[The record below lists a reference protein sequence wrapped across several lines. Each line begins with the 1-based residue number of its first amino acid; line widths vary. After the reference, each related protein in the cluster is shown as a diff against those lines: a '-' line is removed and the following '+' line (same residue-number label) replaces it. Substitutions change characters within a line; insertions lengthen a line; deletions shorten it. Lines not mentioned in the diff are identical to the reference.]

1 MCEWGN
7 PNHTYFHI
15 ANLFLA
21 LTYFCPNNL
30 RGLIVLRLFL
40 GTAGVFF
47 SLWAGIILCSPD
59 TLGWNL
65 VFSVINYGHVAYLWY
80 SMRPIKFSEEHELLY
95 AAVFEQLGIAR
106 YQFAPLAGL
115 SFVKHLKKEEVYSHE
130 NQTHGENISIV
141 TAGRYGL
148 IRFTEFRRAFAL
160 SNRFL
165 INLTQLQAFPVTC
178 IITSIQ

>member
-1 MCEWGN
+1 MCENWLD

-30 RGLIVLRLFL
+30 KGLIALRLCL

-65 VFSVINYGHVAYLWY
+65 VFSVINYGHVGYLWY
-80 SMRPIKFSEEHELLY
+80 SIRPIKFGEEHELLY
-95 AAVFEQLGIAR
+95 EAVFEQLGVAR
-106 YQFAPLAGL
+106 YQFSPLAQ
-115 SFVKHLKKEEVYSHE
+115 SSTVKQLPKDEVYSKE
-130 NQTHGENISIV
+130 NQTQGENISIV
-141 TAGRYGL
+141 TAGRY
-148 IRFTEFRRAFAL
+148 EY
-160 SNRFL
+160 
-165 INLTQLQAFPVTC
+165 
-178 IITSIQ
+178 